1 MYTNKEVV
9 VYYIKSIYLDKSQ
22 CNDDFVKGIEFLE
35 QCSVEDSVTCFKN
48 ACNSN
53 VASDQLLPK
62 YKSYYALSCL
72 LNGDDEA
79 ISICRSLVNICPHDA
94 DVCLNLARAEAF
106 INNRKEA
113 LQAIDRGLVFSVH
126 HDGLNALKSKLGVRG
141 RRFVPF
147 LSRNNL
153 LNIALGRFIRGKK

>member
-1 MYTNKEVV
+1 MYTNKEVIV
-9 VYYIKSIYLDKSQ
+9 SYIKAIYFDLSQ

-35 QCSVEDSVTCFKN
+35 QCSVEDSVMCFKN

-53 VASDQLLPK
+53 VVNDQLLPK

-72 LNGDDEA
+72 LNGDEKA
-79 ISICRSLVNICPHDA
+79 ISICRNLVDICPYDV

-113 LQAIDRGLVFSVH
+113 LQVIDRGLVFSAH
-126 HDGLNALKSKLGVRG
+126 HDGLKALKNRLGVRG
-141 RRFVPF
+141 CRFVPL
-147 LSRNNL
+147 LSRNNI
-153 LNIALGRFIRGKK
+153 LNIALGKIIRRKK

>member
-1 MYTNKEVV
+1 VS
-9 VYYIKSIYLDKSQ
+9 YIKAIYFDLSQ
-22 CNDDFVKGIEFLE
+22 CNEDFVKGIEFLE
-35 QCSVEDSVTCFKN
+35 QCSIEDSVACFKK

-53 VASDQLLPK
+53 VVNDQLLPK
-62 YKSYYALSCL
+62 YKSYYGLSCL